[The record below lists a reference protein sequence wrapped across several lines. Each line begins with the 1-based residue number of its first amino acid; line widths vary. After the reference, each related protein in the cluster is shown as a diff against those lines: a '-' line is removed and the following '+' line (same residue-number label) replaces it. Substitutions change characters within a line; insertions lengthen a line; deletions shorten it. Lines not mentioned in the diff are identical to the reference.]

1 MADLEGEQRRFL
13 RRAVFSV
20 NGMHCTAC
28 SGSVSAALRR
38 VPGVMAAEAAALNHS
53 AAATFDSRQT
63 TTADLLSALDAAG
76 FPSQV
81 NSETLLQPDT
91 ETVRFR
97 ISGMTC
103 SSCSGAVESALAAT
117 PGVLHASVSLT
128 LQESK
133 VEYDPELATEVELL
147 QAIEDSGFEGR
158 SLGRGDIGVLALE
171 ISGMTC
177 STCSTAVESALTAV
191 DGVIEASVNALT
203 GRADVKYDPDR
214 VGPRVL
220 LGAVSDAGFEARL
233 APTDP
238 SADGSLLRKK
248 EKKFWRNKFLLSLVF
263 SIPLFIIN
271 MVLMYIPSVD
281 HALETTSSGFTAA
294 DIVSFSLATPVQ
306 FWVGWTFHKGA
317 WRAMRRARP
326 NMDVLV
332 SLGTNCAYLYSLLSI
347 AWERTHAEYD
357 GHGNFFETS
366 ALLITFICL
375 GKYLEAAAKGK
386 TSQAIREL
394 LRLAPATSTLCVVNP
409 LDGSAIREEEVPTEL
424 LQRGDLVKV
433 TPGARVPVDGEIDDG
448 RSHIDESMITGEPVP
463 GSKGPGDA
471 VVGGTVNCGGGVL
484 RIRALRVGKDTTL
497 SQIVKLVEDAQM
509 SKAPIQALADRISA
523 VFVPL
528 IVAAAVL
535 TWTKWYVAGVTGAF
549 PEDWIPAGNN
559 PFLFSMLFAI
569 AVVVIACPC
578 ALGLATPTAVM
589 VGTGVAATNGI
600 LIKSA
605 EAIEIAHRLKHIVFD
620 KTGTLTAGQPSVV
633 DHRLLSRSVITSAA
647 SKGSDAITLETAL
660 LAVASAETGSEHPL
674 GRALMRYAAATL
686 GHGSGSNLSD
696 DDVLAT
702 RYSSS
707 SLDAGEVELVSMDN
721 EGGRQ
726 PSYPMQQNGLGS
738 GAHGAFSQSLASG
751 LGRHYNIE
759 DVAWL
764 APVRDME
771 VISGNGVRCWV
782 RLPKI
787 KVASLFSSKNKKPTP
802 ADLFTSRIPSTTS
815 LVENNKASDSQ
826 HIVGSNITA
835 SSNSFSLPT
844 DANTAIN
851 ASDVEVRVAVGN
863 RSLMAVEGAVIDSDT
878 DAFLREWEVQGMTC
892 VILALEGHP
901 VAVFAIADQVKP
913 EAAGVVK
920 ALRARGLQVH
930 MITGDNWA
938 TARTIAGQLG
948 ISHVMAEVLPAGKS
962 ARVSELQSDGAAVG
976 MVGDG
981 INDSP
986 ALAAADVGIAVGRGT
1001 DIAIEAASVVLMKS
1015 DLEDVLMCLDLCSR
1029 TFKRIQYNY
1038 VWAFGYNFLAIP
1050 IAAGV
1055 LYPPLRF
1062 QLPPWVVGACMAMSS
1077 VSVVASSLLLRRYKP
1092 PKKGPYRAASEFSA

>member
-13 RRAVFSV
+13 RRAAFSV
-20 NGMHCTAC
+20 DGMHCTAC
-28 SGSVSAALRR
+28 SGSVAAALQR

-63 TTADLLSALDAAG
+63 TTAVLLSALADAG
-76 FPSQV
+76 FPSHV

-97 ISGMTC
+97 IAGMTC
-103 SSCSGAVESALAAT
+103 SSCSSAVESALAAT
-117 PGVLHASVSLT
+117 PGVRHASVSLT
-128 LQESK
+128 LQEAK
-133 VEYDPELATEVELL
+133 VEYDPELANEVELL

-158 SLGRGDIGVLALE
+158 SLGRGDTGVLALE

-191 DGVIEASVNALT
+191 DGVIEASVNAIT

-220 LGAVSDAGFEARL
+220 LGTVINAGYEARL
-233 APTDP
+233 APADP
-238 SADGSLLRKK
+238 RADGALLREK
-248 EKKFWRNKFLLSLVF
+248 EKKFWRTKFLLSLVF

-271 MVLMYIPSVD
+271 MILMYIPTVD
-281 HALETTSSGFTAA
+281 HALETSSSGFTVAS
-294 DIVSFSLATPVQ
+294 IVSFSLATPVQ

-317 WRAMRRARP
+317 WRALRRGRP

-394 LRLAPATSTLCVVNP
+394 LRLAPATSTLLVVNP
-409 LDGSAIREEEVPTEL
+409 TDGSVIREEEVPTEL
-424 LQRGDLVKV
+424 LQRGDIVKV
-433 TPGARVPVDGEIDDG
+433 TPGSRVPVDGEIDDG
-448 RSHIDESMITGEPVP
+448 RSHVDESMITGEPVP

-484 RIRALRVGKDTTL
+484 RVRALRVGKDTTL
-497 SQIVKLVEDAQM
+497 SQIIKLVEDAQM
-509 SKAPIQALADRISA
+509 SKAPIQALADRLSA
-523 VFVPL
+523 VFVPI
-528 IVAAAVL
+528 IVAAALL
-535 TWTKWYVAGVTGAF
+535 TWTGWYVAGVTGAF
-549 PEDWIPAGNN
+549 PDDWIPTGSN

-633 DHRLLSRSVITSAA
+633 DHRLLTSSFIDANTSAGGVN
-647 SKGSDAITLETAL
+647 SGITLETAL

-674 GRALMRYAAATL
+674 GRALMRYASSTL
-686 GHGSGSNLSD
+686 GHSGRRDSSNTSIGGGGGGD
-696 DDVLAT
+696 DFRDIDMST
-702 RYSSS
+702 SSS
-707 SLDAGEVELVSMDN
+707 SETGHVELVSINGMN
-721 EGGRQ
+721 GGRGGQ
-726 PSYPMQQNGLGS
+726 QQQQNGG
-738 GAHGAFSQSLASG
+738 GQGGPVTFPPASG
-751 LGRHYNIE
+751 YMRQYSIE

-771 VISGNGVRCWV
+771 VIPGNGVRCWV
-782 RLPKI
+782 RLPKV
-787 KVASLFSSKNKKPTP
+787 KVASLFSQKERMAATTTP
-802 ADLFTSRIPSTTS
+802 GSRVSS
-815 LVENNKASDSQ
+815 RNNLVENDSQ
-826 HIVGSNITA
+826 HFGVNTT
-835 SSNSFSLPT
+835 NPT
-844 DANTAIN
+844 GAAAALHST
-851 ASDVEVRVAVGN
+851 DVEVRVAVGN
-863 RSLMAVEGAVIDSDT
+863 RSLMAVEGATIDSET
-878 DAFLREWEVQGMTC
+878 AAFLREWEVKGMTC

-913 EAAGVVK
+913 EAEGVVK

-938 TARTIAGQLG
+938 TARTIAAQLG
-948 ISHVMAEVLPAGKS
+948 IQHVMAEVLPAGKS
-962 ARVSELQSDGAAVG
+962 ARVAELQADGAAVG

-1029 TFKRIQYNY
+1029 TFRRIQYNY
-1038 VWAFGYNFLAIP
+1038 IWAFGYNIFAIP

-1055 LYPPLRF
+1055 LYPPLHF
-1062 QLPPWVVGACMAMSS
+1062 QLPPWIAGACMAMSS
-1077 VSVVASSLLLRRYKP
+1077 VSVVVSSLLLRRYKP
-1092 PKKGPYRAASEFSA
+1092 PKKGKYRAELSA